1 MVCCCLRLSIHIP
14 IFSQEPFHAAQRQD
28 QEEQPAFVND
38 RFVPGLRMDDWFYL
52 RIVAYAVFELSE
64 IVLGKK
70 AAACFVGE
78 LVHELEISICS

>member
-14 IFSQEPFHAAQRQD
+14 VFSQEPFQAGQSQYE
-28 QEEQPAFVND
+28 EEQPAFIND
-38 RFVPGLRMDDWFYL
+38 RFVPGLRMDDRFYL
-52 RIVAYAVFELSE
+52 RVTAYTVFELSK